1 MGSHTHKGNEMSEK
15 TYTAETVETTTGLM
29 PKFRRTITQHR
40 VLCDGELYGYAKT
53 AEGAE
58 LAAKM
63 LNGEVSMSEEMR
75 SRIFS

>member
-1 MGSHTHKGNEMSEK
+1 MSGK
-15 TYTAETVETTTGLM
+15 TYTAETFETTTGLM

-63 LNGEVSMSEEMR
+63 PNGDTPMSEEMR
-75 SRIFS
+75 ARLFS

>member
-1 MGSHTHKGNEMSEK
+1 MSEK
-15 TYTAETVETTTGLM
+15 IYTAETVETTTGLM

-63 LNGEVSMSEEMR
+63 LNWDAPMSEEMR
-75 SRIFS
+75 ARLFS